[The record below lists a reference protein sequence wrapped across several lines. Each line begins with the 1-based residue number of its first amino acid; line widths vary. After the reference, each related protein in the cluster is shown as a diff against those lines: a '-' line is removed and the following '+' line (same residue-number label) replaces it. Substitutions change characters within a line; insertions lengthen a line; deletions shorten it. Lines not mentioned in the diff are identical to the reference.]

1 LYAQNVPNS
10 VRSKEQIE
18 MQTMEKRRWRLKGP
32 EMEGPIARWY
42 ARVRG
47 SQTQIRAYRKQALEL
62 TADLPDG
69 GEVLE
74 VAPGPGYLSIEMAR
88 VRRFHVKA
96 LDISHTF
103 VQIASANARD
113 AGVDVDFRQG
123 DAARMPF
130 ESESFDLIVCQAA
143 FKNFTLPQTAL
154 AEMHRV
160 LRTGGTAVIQDMSR
174 DATHADIGAEVK
186 GMELGRLS
194 SFMTKATLERLRNRA
209 YSPAQ
214 FERLVKESPFQSW
227 EITTSGIG
235 LEVRL
240 EKTTTSIREGAKP

>member
-1 LYAQNVPNS
+1 
-10 VRSKEQIE
+10 

-47 SQTQIRAYRKQALEL
+47 SQSQIRAYRKQALEL
-62 TADLPDG
+62 TAGLPDG
-69 GEVLE
+69 AEVLE

-88 VRRFHVKA
+88 LRRFHVTA
-96 LDISHTF
+96 VDISHTF
-103 VQIASANARD
+103 IQIASATAWE
-113 AGVDVDFRQG
+113 AGIDVDFRQG

-130 ESESFDLIVCQAA
+130 ENDSFDLIVCQAA
-143 FKNFTLPQTAL
+143 FKNFTLPQTVL

-174 DATHADIGAEVK
+174 DATHADVEAEVK

-209 YSPAQ
+209 YSTAQ
-214 FERLVKESPFQSW
+214 FERLAKESPFQSC
-227 EITTSGIG
+227 EITTAGIG

-240 EKTTTSIREGAKP
+240 KKVGRA